1 MTHNT
6 CVDELEHA
14 RAEIVDISCRPHSLF
29 SLNVSCEA
37 CLDTCDNHD
46 ALINVYDDISSIGP
60 IGTSYIELENKVLA
74 FKQMHDDMS
83 TKLVEH
89 S

>member
-29 SLNVSCEA
+29 SLNVNCDA
-37 CLDTCDNHD
+37 CLDSCDNHD
-46 ALINVYDDISSIGP
+46 ALLDANDDVSSNGLIC
-60 IGTSYIELENKVLA
+60 TSCIELENEVWL
-74 FKQMHDDMS
+74 
-83 TKLVEH
+83 
-89 S
+89 